1 MRAIRV
7 ASLALMGTAALT
19 VGAPAALAADEGDI
33 TPSGF
38 TVTPST
44 VAPGG
49 TVTLN
54 AAECEVP
61 TVTVSSGVFET
72 VTLDE
77 GHPGTV
83 KIDAKAEPGAEDE
96 VTFDCNGEKVT
107 TALAISS
114 GSGSLTG
121 TGTETGDSPT
131 GTEAET
137 GDALTGTEAG
147 DALTETEPGDVPT
160 ETETKAE
167 NGDSHTETEPK
178 GETGQPPTKTEA
190 ETGQAPTRTEA
201 ETGDSHT
208 KAEAGTGDS
217 RTDSHTGTGT
227 SHTGSDMRKP
237 GAGVDAGAGGSFSD
251 LSPAQIAVGSA
262 LVAGGVLGGGVLLLR
277 RRSGEG
283 V

>member
-7 ASLALMGTAALT
+7 ASIALIGTAALT

-77 GHPGTV
+77 GHPGTA
-83 KIDAKAEPGAEDE
+83 KIDAKAKPGAEDE

-114 GSGSLTG
+114 GSGSLTA

-137 GDALTGTEAG
+137 EDALTGTAAGTG
-147 DALTETEPGDVPT
+147 DALTETEPGDVLT

-167 NGDSHTETEPK
+167 SGDSHTETETK
-178 GETGQPPTKTEA
+178 GETGQAPTKNEA
-190 ETGQAPTRTEA
+190 ETGQAPTKNEA
-201 ETGDSHT
+201 ETGDSH
-208 KAEAGTGDS
+208 
-217 RTDSHTGTGT
+217 TDSHTGTGT

-237 GAGVDAGAGGSFSD
+237 GAGVDAGGGGSFAD

-262 LVAGGVLGGGVLLLR
+262 LVAGGVLGGVLLLR